1 MPILKCRGCL
11 METNLIC
18 QEEDETP
25 SILSWFFFSESF
37 QSRIFVMQCDK
48 LKLSFPQVVDTYIT
62 RIFEDSK
69 LLNIQSLAPFFTES
83 PKSTINSKITQLQ
96 KHRHKI
102 KQNSEKKAREHMRSG
117 AYMQNANFKILC

>member
-1 MPILKCRGCL
+1 M
-11 METNLIC
+11 
-18 QEEDETP
+18 
-25 SILSWFFFSESF
+25 
-37 QSRIFVMQCDK
+37 
-48 LKLSFPQVVDTYIT
+48 SFPQVVGTYIT

-102 KQNSEKKAREHMRSG
+102 KAEFQKRKQENTCAQELICKKLTLKYSVSKVSETKQREMKSYVTMFLRANSNQE
-117 AYMQNANFKILC
+117 Q